1 MKSQIE
7 AAMHHDGGDEI
18 SANRMSS
25 HDVVTP
31 SKFSYCCRKKV
42 SGHGHEELSDEE
54 IAEVLRRTIAG
65 DTTSSSPALVP
76 GGASSGSPT
85 RSPPSR
91 YSACAFGGDAR
102 GRDRCYDLVRGDR
115 IG

>member
-65 DTTSSSPALVP
+65 DTASPDTADVFLA
-76 GGASSGSPT
+76 GT
-85 RSPPSR
+85 
-91 YSACAFGGDAR
+91 CAWWRLERIADTIAAIPVF
-102 GRDRCYDLVRGDR
+102 CVRVWW
-115 IG
+115 